1 VAVVTFM
8 ATGIATASFCPHDN
22 FLYVSSSSTVDKTE
36 AVASIMSALA
46 ACIAIFIA
54 LRKSTKAAVHE
65 EQKRLLPVLSEKEAE
80 NNAKKAPIAALSA
93 SIFAVG
99 LAISGMTKQNKI
111 FGFLDVTK
119 IATGTWDGTLLLVMG
134 GGVLFS
140 AASYH
145 WVEGFNFFKNDN
157 VFACPPLH
165 DKSAC
170 KFNVPARGG
179 KIDSQLVLAAA
190 LFGIGWGIGGLCPG
204 PALFVAASGFYKVLF
219 YWWPAHFIGALL
231 SEEVKKRSSS
241 CEWCWDFA

>member
-1 VAVVTFM
+1 M

-22 FLYVSSSSTVDKTE
+22 FLHTTSSSSSTVDKTE

-54 LRKSTKAAVHE
+54 LRKSTKAAVHD
-65 EQKRLLPVLSEKEAE
+65 EQKGPVPVSEKEQV

-99 LAISGMTKQNKI
+99 LAISGMTKQYKI

-157 VFACPPLH
+157 AFACPPLH

-170 KFNVPARGG
+170 KFNVPAHGG
-179 KIDSQLVLAAA
+179 KIDAQLVLGAA

-204 PALFVAASGFYKVLF
+204 PALFVAASGVSKVLF
-219 YWWPAHFIGALL
+219 YWWPAYFVGALL
-231 SEEVKKRSSS
+231 SEEAKK
-241 CEWCWDFA
+241 FM